1 MRKSIGIILCAMVCV
16 FCLTACADYD
26 EPSGDS
32 ETKSGYGETNS
43 WEYQLATGF
52 GVDSPEITMIRVCL
66 YGGVIVTVMG
76 VILLV
81 VGMAKDT
88 SK

>member
-1 MRKSIGIILCAMVCV
+1 MKKIWGIV
-16 FCLTACADYD
+16 LTIVGAISA
-26 EPSGDS
+26 
-32 ETKSGYGETNS
+32 TYGFVETNS